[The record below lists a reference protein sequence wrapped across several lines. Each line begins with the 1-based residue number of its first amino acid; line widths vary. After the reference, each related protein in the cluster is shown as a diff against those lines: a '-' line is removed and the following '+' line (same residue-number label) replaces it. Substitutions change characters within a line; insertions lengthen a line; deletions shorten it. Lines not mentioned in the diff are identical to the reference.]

1 MSRLSRDIRELL
13 SEQVHYHE
21 LLLRLTGRD
30 VRVRYKQSLMGF
42 GWAIFMPVF
51 NTVLFSVIF
60 TRVAPLDTGATP
72 YPVYAYTGLMFWNAF
87 STAVRAASTSLS
99 GNAVFVT
106 KIYFPRE
113 ILPFSIILG
122 SLVDLAIAGTVLT
135 GLLIY
140 YGIVPAYT
148 ILLVPAI
155 LLVQVAFTAAVSLVV
170 SMANL
175 YLRDVKYIFEVVV
188 NLWMFATSVVYPV
201 EAVGGKLG
209 TLMEWNPMTPII
221 GAYRRTILEGRVP
234 DERLVLVAAVT
245 LVFLAVAWVG
255 FHRAEFKFAEYV

>member
-1 MSRLSRDIRELL
+1 MNRLLADIREMLH
-13 SEQVHYHE
+13 EQVQYFE
-21 LLLRLTGRD
+21 LLVRLTDRD
-30 VRVRYKQSLMGF
+30 VKVRYKQSILGF
-42 GWAIFMPVF
+42 GWAIFMPLF

-60 TRVAPLDTGATP
+60 TRVAPLDTGAIP
-72 YPVYAYTGLMFWNAF
+72 YPVFAYTGLMFWNAF
-87 STAVRAASTSLS
+87 ATAVRTASTSLS

-122 SLVDLAIAGTVLT
+122 SLVDLAVSATILVGMMV
-135 GLLIY
+135 Y
-140 YGIVPAYT
+140 YGIAPSPV

-155 LLVQVAFTAAVSLVV
+155 LVVQIAFTAAVSLTV

-188 NLWMFATSVVYPV
+188 SMWMFATSVVYPV
-201 EAVGGKLG
+201 EAVGGRIGAL
-209 TLMEWNPMTPII
+209 LQWNPMTPII
-221 GAYRRTILEGRVP
+221 GAYRRTILEGQLP
-234 DERLVLVAAVT
+234 DERLLVVAAGT
-245 LVFLAVAWVG
+245 LVFLGVSWLV

>member
-1 MSRLSRDIRELL
+1 MSRLLRDIRELL
-13 SEQVHYHE
+13 AEQVHYRE

-30 VRVRYKQSLMGF
+30 VKVRYKQSLLGF

-60 TRVAPLDTGATP
+60 TRVAPLPTGPIP

-87 STAVRAASTSLS
+87 ATAVKAASVSLS
-99 GNAVFVT
+99 GNATFVT

-122 SLVDLAIAGTVLT
+122 SLVDLAISATILV
-135 GLLIY
+135 GLMIY
-140 YGIVPAYT
+140 YGIAPAAT
-148 ILLVPAI
+148 VLLVPAV
-155 LLVQVAFTAAVSLVV
+155 LVVQVAFTAAVSLAV

-209 TLMEWNPMTPII
+209 AIMQWNPMTPII
-221 GAYRRTILEGRVP
+221 GAYRQTILEGRLP
-234 DERLVLVAAVT
+234 DERLVLVALLT